1 MSLLQFICTIKF
13 VVVVVIVV
21 VVAYVSLLQFICTMC
36 PYLHNQVCDFIN
48 YFIISLCFFFT
59 CFFFLSRNQG
69 KLVVPLHEEALN
81 VVFILE
87 SV

>member
-1 MSLLQFICTIKF
+1 MSLLQLICMIEF
-13 VVVVVIVV
+13 VI
-21 VVAYVSLLQFICTMC
+21 LLAI
-36 PYLHNQVCDFIN
+36 LLLVCV
-48 YFIISLCFFFT
+48 CFFSLVY
-59 CFFFLSRNQG
+59 FFLSRNQG

>member
-1 MSLLQFICTIKF
+1 MITLFLCEPLNKGANALICTIKF
-13 VVVVVIVV
+13 VIFFHSFFLLLLV
-21 VVAYVSLLQFICTMC
+21 VVANVSCASA
-36 PYLHNQVCDFIN
+36 YLHNQVCDFI
-48 YFIISLCFFFT
+48 IISL
-59 CFFFLSRNQG
+59 LSRNQV

>member
-1 MSLLQFICTIKF
+1 MFQYEALNKGANVSLLQLICTIKF
-13 VVVVVIVV
+13 VILLAILLLACVFF
-21 VVAYVSLLQFICTMC
+21 SLV
-36 PYLHNQVCDFIN
+36 Y
-48 YFIISLCFFFT
+48 
-59 CFFFLSRNQG
+59 FFLSRNQG